1 MAVEA
6 YTPLQWL
13 LIFFVYS
20 VLGWV
25 WESCYVSVKSKRWVN
40 RGFLYGPLCPIYG
53 SGAVLILL
61 MLGRLSSPARRSSS
75 CWG

>member
-25 WESCYVSVKSKRWVN
+25 WESCYVS
-40 RGFLYGPLCPIYG
+40 
-53 SGAVLILL
+53 AL
-61 MLGRLSSPARRSSS
+61 MLMLKR
-75 CWG
+75 